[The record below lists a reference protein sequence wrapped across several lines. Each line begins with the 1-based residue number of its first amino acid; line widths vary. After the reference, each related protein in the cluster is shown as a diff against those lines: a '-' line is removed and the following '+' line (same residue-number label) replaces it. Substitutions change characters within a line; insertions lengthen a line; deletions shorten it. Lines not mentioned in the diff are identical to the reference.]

1 MREVVAGVPLD
12 RILLETDAPYM
23 APTPFR
29 GQTCHPGMVPRIA
42 AARRSRSDVPS
53 SESSTRVA
61 PTPVASTASST
72 STSNRTRYLVDLYRF
87 TVVSIVIHHHLLA
100 SSASSS
106 RPSTSLRGAPHRST
120 WRSRASREH
129 PRARVS
135 APSVAM
141 TTSSST
147 TTRERLVVTMMTPPT
162 PPRAPT
168 PSNERA
174 RAAGVRFIILVR
186 NRLRDRPGETRDRRL
201 RVAVGVRRP
210 GGDDLDDDLRARV
223 AHATGEPGI
232 VRDRVSIG
240 LHHDG
245 IFTRVSPGASGGA
258 VWDCRT
264 ALGSFNAGA
273 RNLVDYLL
281 AHAPDGATARVG

>member
-1 MREVVAGVPLD
+1 MPLD
-12 RILLETDAPYM
+12 RILLVDRRAVHGADAVSRTNVSSGHGSARDRADPLL
-23 APTPFR
+23 AR
-29 GQTCHPGMVPRIA
+29 SRS
-42 AARRSRSDVPS
+42 RRSRR

-87 TVVSIVIHHHLLA
+87 TVVSIVMRVGGRRARRARLA
-100 SSASSS
+100 RRRHFAA
-106 RPSTSLRGAPHRST
+106 RPIVRRGVRAHR
-120 WRSRASREH
+120 ANIA
-129 PRARVS
+129 RARVS

-147 TTRERLVVTMMTPPT
+147 TTRERLVVTMNDPT
-162 PPRAPT
+162 NASTRADAF
-168 PSNERA
+168 ERGARA
-174 RAAGVRFIILVR
+174 RSRSTIHHLGSKPSSRSPRRAGSSPSRGR
-186 NRLRDRPGETRDRRL
+186 GR
-201 RVAVGVRRP
+201 RRP

-258 VWDCRT
+258 V
-264 ALGSFNAGA
+264 LGLSSGVWEF
-273 RNLVDYLL
+273 
-281 AHAPDGATARVG
+281 